1 MPYDLLF
8 RTKFIRIA
16 FKVFFNSTL
25 RKWTL
30 ESLTIGPLLHRTD
43 HAFWNDAFQNFPA
56 VPHLKELTIIYCCK
70 HDYVFDMGPWPYFNA
85 FFCRVALFPQYM
97 HVDLQV
103 TINSAPL
110 NFIQGAQLATVLLQL
125 RSCQRVTFWGRRKW
139 YFFLLRVIALTRL
152 SPKASGIKCGGGS
165 CRSNPYPTLYE
176 DVFLV
181 GWISYAGLGYVAVS
195 WTYTDQSIIF

>member
-139 YFFLLRVIALTRL
+139 YFFFCSGSLLLPGYHPRRVVLNAGVEAVEATLIPLCTRMC
-152 SPKASGIKCGGGS
+152 S
-165 CRSNPYPTLYE
+165 
-176 DVFLV
+176 
-181 GWISYAGLGYVAVS
+181 
-195 WTYTDQSIIF
+195 